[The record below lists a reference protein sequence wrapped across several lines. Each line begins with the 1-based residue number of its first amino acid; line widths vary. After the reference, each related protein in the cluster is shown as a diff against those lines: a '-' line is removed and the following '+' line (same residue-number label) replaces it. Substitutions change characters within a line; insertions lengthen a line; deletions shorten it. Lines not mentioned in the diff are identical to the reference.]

1 MKKIVFIF
9 LFFYANFCFS
19 QNSCEKYDIFYGI
32 VLIELEQKTIV
43 KPKKVWEYITD
54 KVMVHPEYKC
64 KTSNVDSVV
73 TIPAQFETVKKKVL
87 KYPQDPYEEITPAK
101 YKTVI
106 KDFGKKTKDSIYKLY
121 KNQIRLKNKNQI
133 AFIDFYDYKGI
144 SLKSVLLKQNE
155 AFILS
160 KTVLGESD
168 YVLIKIRLQ

>member
-1 MKKIVFIF
+1 MKRVVFIF
-9 LFFYANFCFS
+9 LFFYVNFCFS

-32 VLIELEQKTIV
+32 VLIELEQKTII

-64 KTSNVDSVV
+64 KASNADSFTVS
-73 TIPAQFETVKKKVL
+73 AQFEMVKRKVL
-87 KYPQDPYEEITPAK
+87 KYSQDPYEEITPAK

-106 KDFGKKTKDSIYKLY
+106 KDFGKKSKYKIYKLY
-121 KNQIRLKNKNQI
+121 KNQIRLKNKNQV
-133 AFIDFYDYKGI
+133 ALIDFFDYEGI
-144 SLKSVLLKQNE
+144 LLKSIPLKQNE
-155 AFILS
+155 SFILS

>member
-1 MKKIVFIF
+1 MKKNVFIF

-32 VLIELEQKTIV
+32 VIIELEQKTIV

-54 KVMVHPEYKC
+54 KVMIHPEYKC
-64 KTSNVDSVV
+64 NASNADSLV
-73 TIPAQFETVKKKVL
+73 TVPAQFETLKRKVL

-106 KDFGKKTKDSIYKLY
+106 KDFGKKSKYKIYKLY
-121 KNQIRLKNKNQI
+121 KNQIKLKNKSQVVL
-133 AFIDFYDYKGI
+133 IDFFDYEGI
-144 SLKSVLLKQNE
+144 LLKSVLLKQNE
-155 AFILS
+155 SFILS